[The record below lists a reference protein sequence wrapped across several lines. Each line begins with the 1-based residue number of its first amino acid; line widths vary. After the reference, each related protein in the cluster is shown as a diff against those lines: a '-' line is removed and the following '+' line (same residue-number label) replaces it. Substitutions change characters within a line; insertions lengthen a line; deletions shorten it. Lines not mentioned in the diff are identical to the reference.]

1 MLTKKILSQ
10 LFVKEN
16 HIMKKSSFIIIVLFA
31 STLCAQQINSDSII
45 TKQTLG
51 TELDLLPY
59 ISGGYYLSAWYGI
72 DQFRF
77 RAILTK
83 TTVPQF
89 AVADGYTD
97 NKLNVYA
104 FITDYFF
111 KKNFEGFWIGTGLEY
126 WDSQITYEAEN
137 QTASYNNTVFTLG
150 GGYVWKFYDN
160 FYLNPW
166 VAFHY
171 IIAGYKEVQVGSSTF
186 KPNVF
191 TPEASIKIG
200 WHF

>member
-1 MLTKKILSQ
+1 MKRTILIS
-10 LFVKEN
+10 LFLL
-16 HIMKKSSFIIIVLFA
+16 SSIL
-31 STLCAQQINSDSII
+31 LGQQIKTDTLI
-45 TKQTLG
+45 TKQSIG

-59 ISGGYYLSAWYGI
+59 ISGGYYVSAWYGV

-83 TTVPQF
+83 TKVPQF
-89 AVADGYTD
+89 AVANGYTD

-111 KKNFEGFWIGTGLEY
+111 MKNFEGFWIGTGLEY
-126 WDSQITYEAEN
+126 WDSQIKFEAEN
-137 QTASYNNTVFTLG
+137 KTTSYNNSVFTLG
-150 GGYVWKFYDN
+150 GGYVWKLYKN

-171 IIAGYKEVQVGSSTF
+171 IIAGDKEVRVGSSTF

-200 WHF
+200 LHF

>member
-1 MLTKKILSQ
+1 MKNSILITII
-10 LFVKEN
+10 LFT
-16 HIMKKSSFIIIVLFA
+16 
-31 STLCAQQINSDSII
+31 STLWAQQINSDSLI
-45 TKQTLG
+45 TKQTFG

-59 ISGGYYLSAWYGI
+59 ISGGYYASAWYGI

-77 RAILTK
+77 RTILTK

-89 AVADGYTD
+89 AVAEGYKD

-104 FITDYFF
+104 LITDYFF

-137 QTASYNNTVFTLG
+137 QTSSYNNTVFTLG
-150 GGYVWKFYDN
+150 GGYVWKFYKN
-160 FYLNPW
+160 IYLNPW

-171 IIAGYKEVQVGSSTF
+171 IIAGDNEVKVGSRTF
-186 KPNVF
+186 KPNEF

-200 WHF
+200 WYF

>member
-1 MLTKKILSQ
+1 
-10 LFVKEN
+10 
-16 HIMKKSSFIIIVLFA
+16 MKKSILIIVVVLS
-31 STLCAQQINSDSII
+31 STLWGQINTDSLI

-59 ISGGYYLSAWYGI
+59 ISGGYYVSAWYGI

-111 KKNFEGFWIGTGLEY
+111 KKNFDGFWIGTGLEY

-150 GGYVWKFYDN
+150 GGYVWKFFDN

-166 VAFHY
+166 VAIHY
-171 IIAGYKEVQVGSSTF
+171 IIGGDKEVPVGSSTF

-200 WHF
+200 WHL

>member
-1 MLTKKILSQ
+1 
-10 LFVKEN
+10 
-16 HIMKKSSFIIIVLFA
+16 MKKTILISLLLLA
-31 STLCAQQINSDSII
+31 STLFGQQIKTDSLLTEKSI
-45 TKQTLG
+45 G

-59 ISGGYYLSAWYGI
+59 VSGGYYLSAWYGI

-77 RAILTK
+77 RSILTK
-83 TTVPQF
+83 TSVPQF
-89 AVADGYTD
+89 VVADGYSD
-97 NKLNVYA
+97 NKLNVVA
-104 FITDYFF
+104 FIADYFF

-126 WDSQITYEAEN
+126 WDSQIKYEAEN
-137 QTASYNNTVFTLG
+137 KNASYNNTVFTLG

-171 IIAGYKEVQVGSSTF
+171 IVAGDKEVNFGSNTF
-186 KPNVF
+186 NPNVF

>member
-1 MLTKKILSQ
+1 MKNIFLNTIVFVLLSSTMWGQQ
-10 LFVKEN
+10 LYTN
-16 HIMKKSSFIIIVLFA
+16 PLRIR
-31 STLCAQQINSDSII
+31 
-45 TKQTLG
+45 QTLG

-59 ISGGYYLSAWYGI
+59 ISGGYYVSAWYGI

-83 TTVPQF
+83 TTVPEF
-89 AVADGYTD
+89 VLADGYTD
-97 NKLNVYA
+97 NKLDVYA
-104 FITDYFF
+104 FIADYFF
-111 KKNFEGFWIGTGLEY
+111 KKNFEGFWIGTGLES
-126 WDSQITYEAEN
+126 WDAQIKYEAEN

-150 GGYVWKFYDN
+150 GGYVWKFYEN

-171 IIAGYKEVQVGSSTF
+171 IIAGDKEVRVGGNSF
-186 KPNVF
+186 KPNVL
-191 TPEASIKIG
+191 TPEASIKVG

>member
-1 MLTKKILSQ
+1 MKNIFLST
-10 LFVKEN
+10 
-16 HIMKKSSFIIIVLFA
+16 IVLVLLS
-31 STLCAQQINSDSII
+31 STLWGQQIDIDSLISR
-45 TKQTLG
+45 QTLG
-51 TELDLLPY
+51 TELDMLPY
-59 ISGGYYLSAWYGI
+59 ISSGYYLSAWYGT

-83 TTVPQF
+83 TTVPKF
-89 AVADGYTD
+89 VLADGYTD

-104 FITDYFF
+104 FIADYFF

-137 QTASYNNTVFTLG
+137 KTASYNNTVFTLG

-171 IIAGYKEVQVGSSTF
+171 IFAGDKEVEVGSSTY

>member
-1 MLTKKILSQ
+1 MKKIIL
-10 LFVKEN
+10 VA
-16 HIMKKSSFIIIVLFA
+16 IVLLA
-31 STLCAQQINSDSII
+31 STLWGQQIDSDSLI

-59 ISGGYYLSAWYGI
+59 ISGGYYVSAWYGI
-72 DQFRF
+72 DQLRF
-77 RAILTK
+77 RTILTK

-97 NKLNVYA
+97 NKLDVYT
-104 FITDYFF
+104 FIVDYFF

-126 WDSQITYEAEN
+126 WDSQIKNEAEN
-137 QTASYNNTVFTLG
+137 QIASYNNTVFTLG

-160 FYLNPW
+160 FFLNPW
-166 VAFHY
+166 VAVHY
-171 IIAGYKEVQVGSSTF
+171 IIAGDKEVQFQSSTF
-186 KPNVF
+186 IPNVL
-191 TPEASIKIG
+191 TREASITIG

>member
-1 MLTKKILSQ
+1 
-10 LFVKEN
+10 
-16 HIMKKSSFIIIVLFA
+16 MKKEILLFLFLLTA
-31 STLCAQQINSDSII
+31 TLFGQQIKTDSLI
-45 TKQTLG
+45 TKQTIG
-51 TELDLLPY
+51 TELDLLPFVR
-59 ISGGYYLSAWYGI
+59 GGYYASAWYGI

-77 RAILTK
+77 RAIITK

-89 AVADGYTD
+89 AVADGYKD

-104 FITDYFF
+104 FIADYFF

-126 WDSQITYEAEN
+126 WDSQIKYKAEN
-137 QTASYNNTVFTLG
+137 KTAFYNNTVFTFG

-166 VAFHY
+166 IAIHY
-171 IIAGYKEVQVGSSTF
+171 LIAGSKEVYVGTSTF

>member
-1 MLTKKILSQ
+1 
-10 LFVKEN
+10 
-16 HIMKKSSFIIIVLFA
+16 MKKSILIIVVLFA
-31 STLCAQQINSDSII
+31 STLWAQQINSDSII

-59 ISGGYYLSAWYGI
+59 ISGGYYVSAWYGI

-150 GGYVWKFYDN
+150 GGYVWNFYDN

-166 VAFHY
+166 LAIHY
-171 IIAGYKEVQVGSSTF
+171 IIGGDKEVQVGSSTF
-186 KPNVF
+186 KPNAF

>member
-1 MLTKKILSQ
+1 
-10 LFVKEN
+10 
-16 HIMKKSSFIIIVLFA
+16 MKKSIILVFIILT
-31 STLCAQQINSDSII
+31 STLWGQQISTDSSI
-45 TKQTLG
+45 TRQTVG

-59 ISGGYYLSAWYGI
+59 ISSGYYVSAWYGK

-77 RAILTK
+77 RTIITK

-89 AVADGYTD
+89 VVADGYTD

-104 FITDYFF
+104 LITDYFF
-111 KKNFEGFWIGTGLEY
+111 KKNFEGLWIGTGLEY
-126 WDSQITYEAEN
+126 WDSQIKNEAEDH
-137 QTASYNNTVFTLG
+137 TASYNNAVFTLG
-150 GGYVWKFYDN
+150 GGFVWKFYNN

-171 IIAGYKEVQVGSSTF
+171 IIAGDKEVQVGSSSF
-186 KPNVF
+186 KPTLF